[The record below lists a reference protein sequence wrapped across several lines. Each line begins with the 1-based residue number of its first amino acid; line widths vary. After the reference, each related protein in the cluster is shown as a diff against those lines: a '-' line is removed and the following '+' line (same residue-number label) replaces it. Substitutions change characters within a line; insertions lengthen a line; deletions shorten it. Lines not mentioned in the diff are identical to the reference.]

1 MMQYIELATG
11 TLDLRI
17 QATAFPLSNL
27 CNFAARNNRKR
38 GFLFVSKVLGKHWPT
53 TPTQMQQIHHYLAQ
67 SLTLTTTPCLF
78 IALAETAT
86 GLGQGVFEA
95 TLAQQDDALFLHST
109 RYRVPGRQSIVFH
122 EEHCHAPEQLL
133 YEPLHPPHRHIFQ
146 NARELV
152 LIDDE
157 ISTGTTL
164 CHLVNAYRKYNPHLE
179 RIHFVTITD
188 FSGENS
194 SELFSTR
201 VGLPVQIHAVLS
213 GDFSFTPTP
222 NWTAEPAPPAVGNNQ
237 CNSEQLVES
246 FGRFGI
252 DHRIGIPAADLV
264 NLSTGLDCG
273 ARILVLGT
281 GEFMHLAFCLG
292 LALEACGFTVVV
304 QATTRSPILIG
315 AAIQKQLI
323 FLDNYGEGI
332 YNYLYNV
339 DSRDFTRIIICH
351 ETPAST
357 LDELVQLLGSHCV
370 TYRPCF

>member
-1 MMQYIELATG
+1 MQQVELATG
-11 TLDLRI
+11 TLKCRVQKADF
-17 QATAFPLSNL
+17 AFTEL
-27 CNFAARNNRKR
+27 CDFAARNNQKR
-38 GFLFVSKVLGKHWPT
+38 GFLFISKVLGKHYPA
-53 TPTQMQQIHHYLAQ
+53 TPCQMRQIHDYLAQ
-67 SLTLTTTPCLF
+67 SLTITATPCLF

-95 TLAQQDDALFLHST
+95 TLAQQHDSLFLHST
-109 RYRVPGRQSIVFH
+109 RYRVPGQQAIIFQ

-164 CHLVNAYRKYNPHLE
+164 CHLVNAYRRHHPHLE
-179 RIHFVTITD
+179 RVHFVTITD
-188 FSGENS
+188 FSGEKS
-194 SELFSTR
+194 SALFSSR
-201 VGLPVQIHAVLS
+201 IGLPVQMHAVLS
-213 GDFSFTPTP
+213 GDFSFTPNP
-222 NWTAEPAPPAVGNNQ
+222 NWIAEPAPPAVGNNH
-237 CNSEQLVES
+237 CDSEQFIES

-252 DHRIGIPAADLV
+252 DHRIDIPTADLIR
-264 NLSTGLDCG
+264 LSAGLNSG

-281 GEFMHLAFCLG
+281 GEFMHLAFRLG
-292 LALEACGFTVVV
+292 LALEARGFTVVV

-315 AAIQKQLI
+315 AAVQKRLI

-339 DSRDFTRIIICH
+339 DSCEYARIIICH
-351 ETPAST
+351 ETPAGT
-357 LDELVQLLGSHCV
+357 LDELVQLLGSHCA
-370 TYRPCF
+370 TYRPCS